1 MNVYSQCAPEKVKT
15 PVFWDSS
22 DADYNLFQNLI
33 SKLPQTIVS
42 AGEMLL
48 GSELN
53 NSPETSPKLTD
64 GNFATKPTYTDEAF
78 FKFYRAMERTIFYDI
93 GKISAIY
100 EFCGSFLY
108 EKSTGVLPPRIVRI
122 RVSDNAERW
131 QTAAVITGIELGDG
145 DEVMKLCAKF
155 EKPLKAR
162 FVSISFNVDCWC
174 FCDQLEVFGTKS
186 LEGAADI
193 IPEREESQRFPNRYV
208 TPDDYFGVHD
218 IMLAYNCLHRNPAAG
233 LLSKDKFL
241 PYVAYYNKLGRMS
254 DTFFDSFLFLP
265 FVSAAP
271 SGGFYYDNK
280 QAPGN
285 FSDWQYYVDN
295 TFAPDYNV
303 FALNEAVAEMKKE
316 LKLPRDHKVNVFLSI
331 LFPTFT
337 QRDFGDIDGSG
348 RSLDFNNIEDRK
360 AAIRWLIDEQLRRF
374 NDADLDHL
382 KLIGYYWFHE
392 EVNYANAAD
401 FELIKY
407 TTDYVRSLGFTT
419 IWIPWYQAPGFQD
432 WKEFGFEVACMQP
445 NYAFTKN
452 PAEVVYANARTT
464 KKLGMC
470 VEIEIGGLSV
480 EAIAKYRMYLKVGAQ
495 MGYMNALHM
504 YYQNGG
510 PGEFY
515 NAQRSN
521 DLVVRQVYDDTY
533 RFVKYQYPICNIELE
548 NNVFSLDGGS
558 IADGKLVSKKGEDL
572 IVTLF
577 SAPKTG
583 SVTLSNDG
591 TFKYIVKEGF
601 QNNDRFFVDITD
613 GLSEKQVFEIIITE

>member
-1 MNVYSQCAPEKVKT
+1 MGIYSQVAPKKERT
-15 PVFWDSS
+15 PIYWDKS
-22 DADYNLFQNLI
+22 DSDYNEYQNLI
-33 SKLPQTIVS
+33 FSLPQTIVS

-48 GSELN
+48 DNEFN
-53 NSPETSPKLTD
+53 NTPESSMKLTD
-64 GNFATKPTYTDEAF
+64 GIFASTTTYTDAAF
-78 FKFYRAMERTIFYDI
+78 FKFYRAMERTVFYDL
-93 GKISAIY
+93 GKISAVY
-100 EFCGSFLY
+100 EFCGSFLF
-108 EKSTGVLPPRIVRI
+108 EKSTGVHPPRIVRV
-122 RVSDNAERW
+122 RVSEDADKW
-131 QTAAVITGIELGDG
+131 QTGAVISNNDWGNCDAVL
-145 DEVMKLCAKF
+145 KLRAKF

-162 FVSISFNVDCWC
+162 FVSITFNVDCWC
-174 FCDQLEVFGTKS
+174 FCDQLEIFGTKS
-186 LEGAADI
+186 TEGAFDI
-193 IPEREESQRFPNRYV
+193 VPERETSHQFPNKYV
-208 TPDDYFGVHD
+208 MPEDYFGVHD
-218 IMLAYNCLHRNPAAG
+218 IMLAYNCLYKNPPAG
-233 LLSKDKFL
+233 LLSKEKFL
-241 PYVAYYNKLGRMS
+241 PYVAYYKQGKMT

-271 SGGFYYDNK
+271 SGGFYYDNR
-280 QAPGN
+280 QSPGN

-303 FALNEAVAEMKKE
+303 FALNDAVGEMKKE
-316 LKLPRDHKVNVFLSI
+316 LSLSEEHKVGVFLSI

-348 RSLDFNNIEDRK
+348 RSLDFNIIEDRK
-360 AAIRWLIDEQLRRF
+360 TAIRWLIDEQMRRF
-374 NDADLDHL
+374 NEANLDNL
-382 KLIGYYWFHE
+382 NLIGYYWFHE
-392 EVNYANAAD
+392 EVNYSD
-401 FELIKY
+401 ETDLELIQY
-407 TTDYVRSLGFTT
+407 TTDYVRSLGYTT

-432 WKEFGFEVACMQP
+432 WKLFGFEVACMQP

-515 NAQRSN
+515 NAHHSA
-521 DLVVRQVYDDTY
+521 DKVIHQVYDDTY
-533 RFVKYQYPICNIELE
+533 RFVKHQYPICNIELE
-548 NNVFSLDGGS
+548 TTTFPLSGS
-558 IADGKLVSKKGEDL
+558 TIVDGKLVSKKGEDL

-583 SVTLSNDG
+583 SVTLANDG
-591 TFKYIVKEGF
+591 SFKYIAKEGF
-601 QNNDRFFVDITD
+601 DKHDRFFVDVTD
-613 GLSEKQVFEIIITE
+613 GLSEKQVFEIIIRE